1 MKELTSSD
9 IYDGAIETIAFGV
22 MLPKLLISDV
32 HLFRSRMDDYKNGLS
47 AAVFGG
53 LDNFKDYLR
62 ENDHLYDV
70 ALSILTD
77 EGLVHVMERIK
88 AERTQ
93 AMIEKNGF

>member
-1 MKELTSSD
+1 MTELTSSD

-47 AAVFGG
+47 TAVFSG
-53 LDNFKDYLR
+53 LEKFKDYLR
-62 ENDHLYDV
+62 ENDHLYGV

-77 EGLVHVMERIK
+77 EGLVHVMERIREEK
-88 AERTQ
+88 TQ
-93 AMIEKNGF
+93 AALEKNGF